1 MGRLRSSTALV
12 ALTLLAALGAAA
24 QPGPASADATDGTLI
39 VVVVRDTDANGSY
52 DKDTD
57 TPQAGI
63 EITVTDAGGEVVEG
77 VTDRDGRYELKATDE
92 LDGGRYFV
100 IAEIPESLDNLTPV
114 AESDSFAPS
123 APPSMSPPKTRWS
136 EWVWPSP
143 TNPNRRRPPSPSPTT
158 VPAIEQRTTAPR
170 FAVGDLVF
178 RDVNR
183 SGVHDANE
191 PAAAGISV
199 QLLDSDGDVLDSTV
213 TSSTGHYSFDNLEAG
228 MYSVRF
234 AGIPE
239 GARLAPNGSGGDP
252 AIDSNPDYTGATPPF
267 TLGVNERNVR
277 DVTAADQVDAA
288 YINPTIDAGITS
300 LQFGVMD
307 QVWLD
312 VNGDGV
318 QQVTEPGVGATVT
331 LLSADGEVLATTR
344 ATDAEGKYAFTEL
357 APGRYRVR
365 FDGLPSNRAFT
376 VRSAGSD
383 RTMDSDV
390 DPATGLTPVFSLS
403 QGAPNLVPAADI
415 GVAGVDYVNQTISA
429 GLVGSYSIGDTVWHD
444 VDGDGVLEPG
454 DEGMP
459 GVTVQLLSIDG
470 PVIGSTVTSRTG
482 RFTFSGLTAG
492 SYQVKFTDLP
502 DGLRFTAPGLGGNPA
517 VDSNVGADGVTP
529 MVTVGDDNP
538 ADTTIDAGVTS
549 PGSYAAAP
557 AAPGVRASG
566 GYRSVQHR
574 RCRTGDP
581 DQWPDHAP
589 VRPRLSAGRTPSRAV
604 WFSATRLS
612 RRRTRCRVVSSQLWT
627 SSRARS

>member
-1 MGRLRSSTALV
+1 MGRLRSTTALV
-12 ALTLLAALGAAA
+12 ALTLLGALGAAS
-24 QPGPASADATDGTLI
+24 QPAPAAADVTDGTLTVI
-39 VVVVRDTDANGSY
+39 VVRDVDANGSY

-63 EITVTDAGGEVVEG
+63 EITVTDAGGEAVEG
-77 VTDRDGRYELKATDE
+77 VTDRDGQYELKATDD
-92 LDGGRYFV
+92 LKGGRYFV
-100 IAEIPESLDNLTPV
+100 VAEIPGSLDDLTPV
-114 AESDSFAPS
+114 AESDSFAALSTAVDVTSEDQVVRMGVALAGEPE
-123 APPSMSPPKTRWS
+123 PEKSPGP
-136 EWVWPSP
+136 EP
-143 TNPNRRRPPSPSPTT
+143 T
-158 VPAIEQRTTAPR
+158 VPATDERTTAPR

-183 SGVHDANE
+183 SGVHDPNE
-191 PAAAGISV
+191 PATAGISV
-199 QLLDSDGDVLDSTV
+199 QLLDSDGDVLDSTI

-228 MYSVRF
+228 TYSVRF

-239 GARLAPNGSGGDP
+239 GARLAPNGSGSDP

-277 DVTAADQVDAA
+277 DVTSADHVDAA

-300 LQFGVMD
+300 LQFAVMD

-318 QQVTEPGVGATVT
+318 QQVTEPGVGATVS

-344 ATDAEGKYAFTEL
+344 ATDAEGKYAFTDL
-357 APGRYRVR
+357 GPGRYRVR
-365 FDGLPSNRAFT
+365 VDDLPGNRAFT

-403 QGAPNLVPAADI
+403 QGAPNLVPAAEI

-454 DEGMP
+454 DEGMA

-470 PVIGSTVTSRTG
+470 PVIKSMVTSGTG
-482 RFTFSGLTAG
+482 RFTFSGLPAG

-517 VDSNVGADGVTP
+517 VDSNVGADGVTA

-549 PGSYAAAP
+549 PGSYAAAA
-557 AAPGVRASG
+557 AAPGDAGPSVDTALSNTGGVEPVIPISG
-566 GYRSVQHR
+566 LIMLLSGLGCLLVER
-574 RCRTGDP
+574 R
-581 DQWPDHAP
+581 
-589 VRPRLSAGRTPSRAV
+589 
-604 WFSATRLS
+604 
-612 RRRTRCRVVSSQLWT
+612 
-627 SSRARS
+627 RARSGSRPLG